1 MKKCSPLGILLGDS
15 VSVLLKAIQKSNRI
29 AHHVRWRSWHGGQV
43 LVGIHPLYA
52 RRRARPIGQ
61 LPGFDSCMRGGFFE
75 LSALEHSVSRAGVHE
90 RQGLLFRARSE
101 DA

>member
-43 LVGIHPLYA
+43 STHCTPVVVHDQSDSFPDSIVACEGVL
-52 RRRARPIGQ
+52 RAKC
-61 LPGFDSCMRGGFFE
+61 S
-75 LSALEHSVSRAGVHE
+75 
-90 RQGLLFRARSE
+90 
-101 DA
+101 

>member
-43 LVGIHPLYA
+43 LVGIRHCTLIVVHDQSDSIPDSIAACEGVL
-52 RRRARPIGQ
+52 RAKC
-61 LPGFDSCMRGGFFE
+61 S
-75 LSALEHSVSRAGVHE
+75 
-90 RQGLLFRARSE
+90 
-101 DA
+101 

>member
-1 MKKCSPLGILLGDS
+1 MSHNTVSKADMPKMASNWGAGFADRNNMKKCSPLGILLGDS

-61 LPGFDSCMRGGFFE
+61 LPGFDSCMRGG
-75 LSALEHSVSRAGVHE
+75 SSS
-90 RQGLLFRARSE
+90 
-101 DA
+101 

>member
-1 MKKCSPLGILLGDS
+1 MKKCSALGVLLSNS

-43 LVGIHPLYA
+43 LVGIRPLYA

-61 LPGFDSCMRGGFFE
+61 HPGFDSCMRGGFFE